1 MIAEHQPKSFPRD
14 RVIVGISSIEDGN
27 MKNGDE
33 LTHSEV
39 MENRRR
45 VLGSVG
51 LEIGK
56 GHLVKVT
63 YDTDDYCRYSVAS
76 KKTQSLTLPSAYV
89 TPAADALMH
98 DKPNE
103 ALILPLADCCG
114 VVLYDERQHKFMV
127 SHIGRH
133 SAIQKG
139 AQRSVDALV
148 QQYGSERSDILA
160 YLTPAAGKGNYPIFD
175 LDGRGLHEVIT
186 EQLRAAGLQ
195 DGKIEVAQVDTTL
208 DDRYFSH
215 SEFLKGNRPMNGRQI
230 LFAATLPL
238 DSSSVTLE

>member
-1 MIAEHQPKSFPRD
+1 M
-14 RVIVGISSIEDGN
+14 
-27 MKNGDE
+27 
-33 LTHSEV
+33 
-39 MENRRR
+39 
-45 VLGSVG
+45 
-51 LEIGK
+51 
-56 GHLVKVT
+56 
-63 YDTDDYCRYSVAS
+63 Y
-76 KKTQSLTLPSAYV
+76 
-89 TPAADALMH
+89 

-133 SAIQKG
+133 SAIEKG

-160 YLTPAAGKGNYPIFD
+160 YLTPAAGEGNYPIFA
-175 LDGRGLHEVIT
+175 LDGKGLHKVIT
-186 EQLRAAGLQ
+186 QQLRDAGLH
-195 DGKIEVAQVDTTL
+195 DDNIEVSPVDTTL

-230 LFAATLPL
+230 LFAAMLPL
-238 DSSSVTLE
+238 DTTSVTLE